1 MLQGLSDWWIETV
14 AREIDANPIFSGLTP
29 RARRNPRKRAAYLAE
44 RAASPSPS
52 HLRTGIYTSD
62 YILGCRQNDAL
73 ELDVLRRAVKAD
85 MAGGGK
91 AADWSAIV
99 TELVTEPGIPF
110 YFPAL
115 TAHPAV
121 LFDDIR
127 NAELA
132 RIDKAASE
140 ARAKEARRIA
150 ADMAR
155 AEEKLKY
162 QAQRE
167 AARQQTLVKIAT
179 LENELKR
186 LNILFLNTTEFMDQA
201 RLMIAIESREDA
213 VKQLRSRL

>member
-62 YILGCRQNDAL
+62 YILGCRQDVAV

-85 MAGGGK
+85 MAGGK
-91 AADWSAIV
+91 AVDWSAIA
-99 TELVTEPGIPF
+99 TDLVTEPGIAF

-121 LFDDIR
+121 LFDDLR

-155 AEEKLKY
+155 AEDKLKY

-167 AARQQTLVKIAT
+167 AARQQTLAKIT
-179 LENELKR
+179 VLESELKR
-186 LNILFLNTTEFMDQA
+186 LNILFLNATEFMDRA